1 MSTKKNYK
9 DVKENPALS
18 YISQIHADKFESD
31 REGHFH
37 VGSVP
42 PGAGYKNKDQ
52 NGTITGCNTQNDQLI
67 DGNSLSQ
74 NFAQTVPIDITPTP
88 EGFKIKPQYSEIKTR
103 RVQLVFPPSLFRKV
117 KARAT
122 NAHISVNEFVCLV
135 LDAVVH
141 HDPDPE
147 E

>member
-1 MSTKKNYK
+1 MSTKKSYK

-18 YISQIHADKFESD
+18 YISQIQTDE
-31 REGHFH
+31 
-37 VGSVP
+37 
-42 PGAGYKNKDQ
+42 NKDQ
-52 NGTITGCNTQNDQLI
+52 GETMRENAQQNHQLVVENSPSLNFTQAVSINI
-67 DGNSLSQ
+67 
-74 NFAQTVPIDITPTP
+74 APTP

-117 KARAT
+117 KARAEE
-122 NAHISVNEFVCLV
+122 AHISVNEFVCLV

-141 HDPDPE
+141 NDPAPE